1 MRGSRALAGTVVA
14 IAATVLAAGVAAS
27 TADQGSGPADP
38 ILPHQEIVGTWEAI
52 VDRGPPLG
60 TLASL
65 HTFTSDHTFV
75 ETGNDTLFRSP
86 GIGVWKY
93 IGDYTYASTMVLHRF
108 NAAGVAIGSIKV
120 VGNRRVAPDGQSYVG
135 IAINEIRDLAGN
147 VIVTGRATVTGR
159 RMQPEQIP
167 DLP

>member
-1 MRGSRALAGTVVA
+1 MRGSRALVVTIVALAA
-14 IAATVLAAGVAAS
+14 ILLAAGVAAS
-27 TADQGSGPADP
+27 AADQGADP
-38 ILPHQEIVGTWEAI
+38 ILPHEEIVGSWEAI

-60 TLASL
+60 TLTSL

-93 IGDYTYASTMVLHRF
+93 VGDHTYASTMVLHRF
-108 NAAGVAIGSIKV
+108 NSAGVAIGSVKV
-120 VGNRRVAPDGQSYVG
+120 SANRKVAPDGQSYVG
-135 IAINEIRDLAGN
+135 VGINEIRDLAGN
-147 VIVTGRATVTGR
+147 VIAVGRSTVTGR
-159 RMQPEQIP
+159 RMQLQQIP

>member
-1 MRGSRALAGTVVA
+1 MRGSRALAGTIVVLVA
-14 IAATVLAAGVAAS
+14 ILLAAGVAAS
-27 TADQGSGPADP
+27 AADRGSGPADP

-60 TLASL
+60 TLTSL

-75 ETGNDTLFRSP
+75 ESGNDTLFRSP

-93 IGDYTYASTMVLHRF
+93 VGDHTYATTMVLHRF
-108 NAAGVAIGSIKV
+108 NSAGVAVGSVKV
-120 VGNRRVAPDGQSYVG
+120 NANRKIAPDGQSYVG
-135 IAINEIRDLAGN
+135 VGVNEIRDLAGN
-147 VIVTGRATVTGR
+147 VLAVGRSTVTGR
-159 RMQPEQIP
+159 RMQLEQIP

>member
-1 MRGSRALAGTVVA
+1 MRGSRALVGTIVA
-14 IAATVLAAGVAAS
+14 LAAILLAAGVAAS
-27 TADQGSGPADP
+27 AADQGSDP
-38 ILPHQEIVGTWEAI
+38 ILPHQEIVGSWEAI

-60 TLASL
+60 TLTSL

-93 IGDYTYASTMVLHRF
+93 VGDHTYASTMVLHRF
-108 NAAGVAIGSIKV
+108 NSAGVAIGSVKV
-120 VGNRRVAPDGQSYVG
+120 SANRKVAPDGQSYVG
-135 IAINEIRDLAGN
+135 VGINEIRDLAGN
-147 VIVTGRATVTGR
+147 VIAVGRSTVTGR
-159 RMQPEQIP
+159 RMQLQQIP

>member
-1 MRGSRALAGTVVA
+1 MRGSRALVGTIVVL
-14 IAATVLAAGVAAS
+14 AATVLAAGVAAS
-27 TADQGSGPADP
+27 AADRGTGAADP
-38 ILPHQEIVGTWEAI
+38 ILPHEEIVGSWEAI

-93 IGDYTYASTMVLHRF
+93 LGDHTYATTMVLHRF
-108 NAAGVAIGSIKV
+108 NSAGVAIGSVKV
-120 VGNRRVAPDGQSYVG
+120 NANRKIAPDGQSYVG
-135 IAINEIRDLAGN
+135 VGVNEIRDLAGN
-147 VIVTGRATVTGR
+147 VIAIGRSTVTGR
-159 RMQPEQIP
+159 RMQVEQIP

>member
-1 MRGSRALAGTVVA
+1 MRGSRALVGTIVLL
-14 IAATVLAAGVAAS
+14 AATVLAAGVAAS
-27 TADQGSGPADP
+27 AADRGTGAADP
-38 ILPHQEIVGTWEAI
+38 ILPHEEIVGSWEAI

-60 TLASL
+60 TLTSL

-93 IGDYTYASTMVLHRF
+93 LGDRTYATTMVLHRF
-108 NAAGVAIGSIKV
+108 NSAGVAIGSVKV
-120 VGNRRVAPDGQSYVG
+120 NANRKIAPDGQSYVG
-135 IAINEIRDLAGN
+135 VGVNEIRDLAGN
-147 VIVTGRATVTGR
+147 VIAIGRSTVTGR
-159 RMQPEQIP
+159 RMQVEQIP

>member
-1 MRGSRALAGTVVA
+1 MRGSRALVGTIVVL
-14 IAATVLAAGVAAS
+14 AATVLAAGVAAS
-27 TADQGSGPADP
+27 AADRGTGAADP
-38 ILPHQEIVGTWEAI
+38 ILPHEEIVGSWEAI

-60 TLASL
+60 TLTSL

-93 IGDYTYASTMVLHRF
+93 LGDHTYATTMVLHRF
-108 NAAGVAIGSIKV
+108 NSAGVAIGSVKV
-120 VGNRRVAPDGQSYVG
+120 NANRKIAPDGQSYVG
-135 IAINEIRDLAGN
+135 VGVNEIRDLAGN
-147 VIVTGRATVTGR
+147 VIAIGRSTVTGR
-159 RMQPEQIP
+159 RMQVEQIP

>member
-1 MRGSRALAGTVVA
+1 MRGSRALVGTIVA
-14 IAATVLAAGVAAS
+14 LAAILLAAGVAAS
-27 TADQGSGPADP
+27 AADQGPDP
-38 ILPHQEIVGTWEAI
+38 ILPHQEIVGSWEAI

-60 TLASL
+60 TLTSL

-93 IGDYTYASTMVLHRF
+93 VGDHTYASTMVLHRF
-108 NAAGVAIGSIKV
+108 NSAGVAIGSVKV
-120 VGNRRVAPDGQSYVG
+120 SANRKVAPDGQSYVG
-135 IAINEIRDLAGN
+135 VGINEIRDLAGN
-147 VIVTGRATVTGR
+147 VIAVGRSTVTAR
-159 RMQPEQIP
+159 RMQLQQIP